1 MRGFL
6 YVAATPI
13 GNLDDITLRA
23 LDVLKKADA
32 IACEDTRRSLKLL
45 NNYGIKKPLISYW
58 SEREKVK
65 AEEVIGRIKA
75 GASVALITDAG
86 TPGISDP
93 GSVLIRRAIEEGIEV
108 VAVPGPSAVTAA
120 LSIAG
125 MPAGEFTFIGFL
137 PPKRSQRQKR
147 LRSLALEP
155 RTLVFYEAP
164 HRVIETLEDMAET
177 FGPDRKAAVT
187 KELTK
192 MHEQT
197 FRGGLREILDILEPM
212 PVAGEF
218 VIVTEGKKKTPSE
231 AHAVEEDAVMEVL
244 DLMKRGLKRKE
255 AVTTVASEYGISKKE
270 LYERSLLRERKD

>member
-1 MRGFL
+1 MKGVL
-6 YVAATPI
+6 YVTATPI

-58 SEREKVK
+58 SGREKVR
-65 AEEVIGRIKA
+65 AEEVVGRLMA
-75 GASVALITDAG
+75 GASVALISDAG

-93 GSVLIRRAIEEGIEV
+93 GSVLVKRAVEEGIEV
-108 VAVPGPSAVTAA
+108 VPVPGPSAVTAA
-120 LSIAG
+120 LSTAG
-125 MPAGEFTFIGFL
+125 LPQGEFTFIGFL
-137 PPKRSQRQKR
+137 PPKKSERQKK
-147 LRSLALEP
+147 LRKLALEP

-164 HRVIETLEDMAET
+164 HRILETLRDMAGA
-177 FGPDRKAAVT
+177 FGPGRRAAVT

-197 FRGGLREILDILEPM
+197 FRGGLREILDILEQT

-218 VIVTEGKKKTPSE
+218 VIVSEGKTRGQ
-231 AHAVEEDAVMEVL
+231 AGYDDAVLEVL
-244 DLMKRGLKRKE
+244 ELMKRGLKRKE
-255 AVTTVASEYGISKKE
+255 AVASVASEYGISKRE
-270 LYERSLLRERKD
+270 LYERSLPGHGDGEKGP